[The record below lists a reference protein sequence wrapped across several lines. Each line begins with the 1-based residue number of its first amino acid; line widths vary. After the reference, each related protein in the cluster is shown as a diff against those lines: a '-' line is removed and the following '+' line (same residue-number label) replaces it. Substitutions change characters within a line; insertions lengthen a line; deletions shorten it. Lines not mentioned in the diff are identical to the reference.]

1 MLCSRLSTYVKA
13 AVRRFVSTEVHVK
26 ASVARRFFWTE
37 LCAWPE
43 DLPAGSTIL
52 LSGKVSCHD
61 LQICNCN
68 CNCICIIR
76 TKSSLHGLCA
86 WPEDLPP
93 GSTLLLSGKVGQGGI
108 HRV

>member
-1 MLCSRLSTYVKA
+1 MYLDLYLIHTYLCLLYFLYLRLSTYVKA

-52 LSGKVSCHD
+52 LSGKVGGTCLAASWR
-61 LQICNCN
+61 L
-68 CNCICIIR
+68 
-76 TKSSLHGLCA
+76 LCA
-86 WPEDLPP
+86 PAAVSVSNDACC
-93 GSTLLLSGKVGQGGI
+93 SYS
-108 HRV
+108 